1 MARTALTPVVLTANT
16 STADPAGTAID
27 ATNSHVFTS
36 SSPLDEY
43 VIRIVNTTASTKVA
57 TIKAGDNP
65 PADAAGQGDRTD
77 DCHGGGHGVHQ
88 LADRPDRLLD
98 RQEHEFGVRGDQV
111 GGWADGVEGLQP
123 GEGDDEHS
131 SGGCARHGASVTATS
146 HGVNATFPTNS
157 ANRSPRTRQ
166 RYDGDALRPKG
177 PSWTYA
183 SASPIPPAR
192 STWSSVT
199 ISTGLR

>member
-65 PADAAGQGDRTD
+65 PADAAGQGDIT
-77 DCHGGGHGVHQ
+77 VS
-88 LADRPDRLLD
+88 LATGSVTPT
-98 RQEHEFGVRGDQV
+98 VAWV
-111 GGWADGVEGLQP
+111 GP
-123 GEGDDEHS
+123 M
-131 SGGCARHGASVTATS
+131 ASVDWHSAAIATA
-146 HGVNATFPTNS
+146 
-157 ANRSPRTRQ
+157 
-166 RYDGDALRPKG
+166 
-177 PSWTYA
+177 A
-183 SASPIPPAR
+183 SALARRSWQAICKSRRQSDSSNPGPIIGPC
-192 STWSSVT
+192 
-199 ISTGLR
+199 G

>member
-65 PADAAGQGDRTD
+65 PADAAGQGDIA
-77 DCHGGGHGVHQ
+77 VS
-88 LADRPDRLLD
+88 LAT
-98 RQEHEFGVRGDQV
+98 G
-111 GGWADGVEGLQP
+111 
-123 GEGDDEHS
+123 
-131 SGGCARHGASVTATS
+131 SVT
-146 HGVNATFPTNS
+146 PTV
-157 ANRSPRTRQ
+157 AWV
-166 RYDGDALRPKG
+166 G
-177 PSWTYA
+177 PMA
-183 SASPIPPAR
+183 SARFIQNDGTVNIDIAASMTGFITVFRIPRNA
-192 STWSSVT
+192 
-199 ISTGLR
+199 

>member
-65 PADAAGQGDRTD
+65 PADAAGQGDIT
-77 DCHGGGHGVHQ
+77 VS
-88 LADRPDRLLD
+88 LAT
-98 RQEHEFGVRGDQV
+98 G
-111 GGWADGVEGLQP
+111 
-123 GEGDDEHS
+123 
-131 SGGCARHGASVTATS
+131 SVT
-146 HGVNATFPTNS
+146 PTV
-157 ANRSPRTRQ
+157 AWV
-166 RYDGDALRPKG
+166 G
-177 PSWTYA
+177 PMA
-183 SASPIPPAR
+183 SARFIHNDGTVNIDIAASMTGFITVFRIPRNA
-192 STWSSVT
+192 
-199 ISTGLR
+199 

>member
-65 PADAAGQGDRTD
+65 PADAAGQGDIT
-77 DCHGGGHGVHQ
+77 VS
-88 LADRPDRLLD
+88 LAT
-98 RQEHEFGVRGDQV
+98 G
-111 GGWADGVEGLQP
+111 
-123 GEGDDEHS
+123 
-131 SGGCARHGASVTATS
+131 SVT
-146 HGVNATFPTNS
+146 PTV
-157 ANRSPRTRQ
+157 AWV
-166 RYDGDALRPKG
+166 G
-177 PSWTYA
+177 PMA
-183 SASPIPPAR
+183 SARFIQNDGTVNIDIAASMTGFITVFRIPRNA
-192 STWSSVT
+192 
-199 ISTGLR
+199 

>member
-65 PADAAGQGDRTD
+65 PADAAGQGDIA
-77 DCHGGGHGVHQ
+77 VS
-88 LADRPDRLLD
+88 LAT
-98 RQEHEFGVRGDQV
+98 G
-111 GGWADGVEGLQP
+111 
-123 GEGDDEHS
+123 
-131 SGGCARHGASVTATS
+131 SVT
-146 HGVNATFPTNS
+146 PTV
-157 ANRSPRTRQ
+157 AWV
-166 RYDGDALRPKG
+166 G
-177 PSWTYA
+177 PMA
-183 SASPIPPAR
+183 SARFIQNDGTVNIDIDASMTGFITVFRIPRNA
-192 STWSSVT
+192 
-199 ISTGLR
+199 